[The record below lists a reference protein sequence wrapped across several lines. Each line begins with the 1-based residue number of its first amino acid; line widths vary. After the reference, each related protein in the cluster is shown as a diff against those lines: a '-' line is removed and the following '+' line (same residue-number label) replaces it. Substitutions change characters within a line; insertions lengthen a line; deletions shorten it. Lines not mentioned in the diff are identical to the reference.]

1 MAEME
6 EPAQNQPIH
15 SDIPA
20 RRLNL
25 TLIAGIAVAV
35 MGLGTPVLMLLGL
48 AVAAYSWLTSPRHYQ
63 IYQNALVIVYGSPRK
78 KAIMFSDISH
88 LEVLSLPVG
97 ERLRLRLVN
106 GRRVML
112 TTKNPEAFRQHL
124 DEALERFQGSSPR
137 DQIPGEVPQNKS
149 PY

>member
-1 MAEME
+1 ME

-15 SDIPA
+15 SDQPA

-35 MGLGTPVLMLLGL
+35 MGLGRPELVLLGL
-48 AVAAYSWLTSPRHYQ
+48 AVAAYAWLTSPRQYQ
-63 IYQNALVIVYGSPRK
+63 IYQNAVIIVYGTPRK

-97 ERLRLRLVN
+97 ERLRVRLIN
-106 GRRVML
+106 GRREML
-112 TTKNPEAFRQHL
+112 SARNPVTFRQRL
-124 DEALERFQGSSPR
+124 DEALDKFQGGQPKEEL
-137 DQIPGEVPQNKS
+137 PGDVSQDTT